1 VRATSISLE
10 ATGSGLSDGW
20 RRWLAENYMNG
31 IPEAELSRILLG
43 TGATEAQVA
52 NELEELHRS
61 PYIHAGLWAVQR
73 LRKIECTLDIYQSLR
88 SLSTADPS
96 VPCRRGLTREQFLE
110 QHYSLNRPVIL
121 EDLASSWKA
130 VSTWTPDYLKQKVGA
145 ETIEIMA
152 GREADG
158 RYEVNSDAHRTS
170 IRFSDYVDMVMRAS
184 TSNDFYLV
192 ANNHFLERP
201 GAAPLWADFEID
213 DRYLDPGSVASTVF
227 FWFGP
232 AGTLTPLHH
241 DTSNVLLAQVRGRKR
256 VKLISSLYVH
266 RLYNEVSV
274 YSEVDADQS
283 DLERHPLFR
292 DVPVQEVELRPG
304 EALFIP
310 VGWWHWVQSR
320 DVSLSLSFTN
330 FVFPNRYDWE
340 LPQIIR

>member
-1 VRATSISLE
+1 VTTISVQ
-10 ATGSGLSDGW
+10 ATGPGLSDGW
-20 RRWLAENYMNG
+20 RRWLAENYMSG
-31 IPEAELSRILLG
+31 IPEPDLRRILVDN
-43 TGATEAQVA
+43 GATEAQA
-52 NELEELHRS
+52 AAELEAVRQS
-61 PYIHAGLWAVQR
+61 PYVHAGLWTVQR
-73 LRKIECTLDIYQSLR
+73 LRKLECTLDIYQRLR
-88 SLSTADPS
+88 SLSAADPG
-96 VPCRRGLTREQFLE
+96 VPRRRGLTREEFLE
-110 QHYSLNRPVIL
+110 EHYAQNRPVL
-121 EDLASSWKA
+121 LGDVASSWKA
-130 VSTWTPDYLKQKVGA
+130 LTAWTPEYLKQQVGQ
-145 ETIEIMA
+145 ETVEIMA

-170 IRFSDYVDMVMRAS
+170 IRFGDYVDMVTRAGR
-184 TSNDFYLV
+184 SNDFYLV

-213 DRYLDPGSVASTVF
+213 ERYLDPGSVVSTVF

-232 AGTLTPLHH
+232 AGTITPLHH
-241 DTSNVLLAQVRGRKR
+241 DTSNVLLTQVRGRKR
-256 VKLISSLYVH
+256 VKLISSLQAH

-274 YSEVDADQS
+274 YSEVDADHP

-310 VGWWHWVQSR
+310 VGWWHWVQSH

-340 LPQIIR
+340 LPQILR